1 MIGFLIKAAFWLSL
15 VIMILPREPG
25 ASREEAGLSTM
36 EAITVAQA
44 TLNDF
49 TGFCSRQPDVCAA
62 GEVALETF
70 SAKAKYGAKQLYVY
84 LDSKDGQPQ
93 SLNETGLQQA
103 PALSD
108 GQGLERAE
116 LTMLAK
122 GLETNL
128 E

>member
-1 MIGFLIKAAFWLSL
+1 MFGFLIRAAFWLSL

-25 ASREEAGLSTM
+25 ATREEAGLSTM

-84 LDSKDGQPQ
+84 LDGEDGQAD
-93 SLNETGLQQA
+93 SDANSGLQQA
-103 PALSD
+103 PALSE
-108 GQGLERAE
+108 GQGLDRQE
-116 LTMLAK
+116 LTMLAQ
-122 GLETNL
+122 GIE
-128 E
+128 

>member
-1 MIGFLIKAAFWLSL
+1 MFGFLIRAAFWLSL

-25 ASREEAGLSTM
+25 ATREEAGLSTM

-84 LDSKDGQPQ
+84 LDGKDGQAD
-93 SLNETGLQQA
+93 SDANSGLQQA
-103 PALSD
+103 PALSE
-108 GQGLERAE
+108 GQGLDRQE
-116 LTMLAK
+116 LTMLAQ
-122 GLETNL
+122 GIE
-128 E
+128 

>member
-1 MIGFLIKAAFWLSL
+1 MFGFLIRAAFWLSL

-25 ASREEAGLSTM
+25 TTREEAGLSTM

-84 LDSKDGQPQ
+84 LDGQENQ
-93 SLNETGLQQA
+93 TDRDENSGLRQA
-103 PALSD
+103 PALSE
-108 GQGLERAE
+108 GQGLDRQE
-116 LTMLAK
+116 LTMLAQ
-122 GLETNL
+122 GSE
-128 E
+128 

>member
-1 MIGFLIKAAFWLSL
+1 MFGFLIRAAFWLSL
-15 VIMILPREPG
+15 VILILPREPG
-25 ASREEAGLSTM
+25 ATREEAGLSTM

-84 LDSKDGQPQ
+84 LDGKDGQAD
-93 SLNETGLQQA
+93 SDANSGLQQA
-103 PALSD
+103 PALSE
-108 GQGLERAE
+108 GQGLDRQE
-116 LTMLAK
+116 LTMLAQ
-122 GLETNL
+122 GIE
-128 E
+128 